1 MSLLRIC
8 TSRMQSSAQFGAFV
22 LRMRPDCLLASIKQC
37 ALNFKSKLKIFSLD
51 AFQKQAALCVCL
63 QHPFCSLVAFYQAV
77 LPGRARGSSACSAVG
92 AHEHHT
98 TLPLQFVPAELKS
111 AVVCFKCRPPTSTYI
126 PYPFSCINIRND
138 SETVLGIFI
147 NQIHLGGKMHHFL
160 GF

>member
-1 MSLLRIC
+1 MAQTFIFTWSACICKSPFPLCFSEIQQAEMSLLRVC

-22 LRMRPDCLLASIKQC
+22 SRMRPDCLLASIKQC

-98 TLPLQFVPAELKS
+98 TLPLQFLPAELKS
-111 AVVCFKCRPPTSTYI
+111 AVVCFKCRPPTSHTL
-126 PYPFSCINIRND
+126 S
-138 SETVLGIFI
+138 LA
-147 NQIHLGGKMHHFL
+147 
-160 GF
+160 